1 MYNYFQLHPSKN
13 FWRPLLQTMS
23 LPRPSVTMEEEERML
38 GGDGHKVLIGLF
50 IGWRYDQYSDWR
62 YREKRQHSSGGC
74 CVLHGATGFP
84 CCRPQGAGHNL
95 KQVLLFVV
103 YFKDFSFLGFP
114 DPHPTGDH
122 ICAPTPAD
130 QQSDHL
136 HRPWIHSLRRVLYW
150 KIIPKNQISQMGLNE
165 WGKWAQTGSK

>member
-38 GGDGHKVLIGLF
+38 GGDGNKVLIGLF

-103 YFKDFSFLGFP
+103 YFKDFSFFRFSW
-114 DPHPTGDH
+114 
-122 ICAPTPAD
+122 PTPHRRSHLCPYPSRSTVRSLTQAMD
-130 QQSDHL
+130 TFPATGALLKNHPKKSDFTNGIE
-136 HRPWIHSLRRVLYW
+136 W
-150 KIIPKNQISQMGLNE
+150 MGE
-165 WGKWAQTGSK
+165 MGTDRF